1 MNELAKQIH
10 EINLKTLLRLLQE
23 TSEKDRFG
31 IIEDEDGHWLYK
43 EVFDA
48 LESQKLYL
56 VGLTDLEYRFGGSI
70 NTINHRQQQVIV
82 DFFTGD
88 IAYLYLVQAL
98 QATGPTKQWFIEDD
112 NLGYQVFDNPKVWVV
127 DNIDDL
133 DNYRLLPEISSLTI
147 QQQHIINDYMGR

>member
-1 MNELAKQIH
+1 MNELARQIH
-10 EINLKTLLRLLQE
+10 EINLKTLLKQLQA
-23 TSEKDRFG
+23 TSKTDSFG
-31 IIEDEDGHWLYK
+31 IVEDEDGHWLYK

-56 VGLTDLEYRFGGSI
+56 VGLTDLDYRFGGSI

-98 QATGPTKQWFIEDD
+98 QETGPTKQWFIEDD

-127 DNIDDL
+127 DDIDDL
-133 DNYRLLPEISSLTI
+133 DNYRLLPAISELTI
-147 QQQHIINDYMGR
+147 EQQHIINDYMGR